1 MTQFGARQ
9 CGVAKLRCLENSGTA
24 MQARVAIM
32 REPETAMELDRT
44 VRCKTVDTIRSSF
57 GHADCN
63 LT

>member
-1 MTQFGARQ
+1 MTQFGALP
-9 CGVAKLRCLENSGTA
+9 CGVAKLRCLKNGGTA

-32 REPETAMELDRT
+32 REPETAMKLDRS
-44 VRCKTVDTIRSSF
+44 VRCKTVDAIRSSF